1 MDGGRR
7 TNGWKTEERTR
18 KKEYYDGIGRQ
29 IYIKRNEVKI
39 LINQPQKK
47 KKTKKGKKKKDKKKE
62 KKKKKKRKRKKELYE
77 PRGRLSLMYAVI

>member
-47 KKTKKGKKKKDKKKE
+47 KKKRKKGKKE
-62 KKKKKKRKRKKELYE
+62 KKKKQKTKKQKKKKKKRT
-77 PRGRLSLMYAVI
+77 I